1 MNVSRQRWWAGL
13 LGLGGAIVLALGD
26 QALYFAPVS
35 GSDFVTHLRDIVAA
49 APIDRVLLGAAIGPL
64 AVLLYLFGF
73 WHVYMNIRERQPS
86 LAGAVAVGLVLSY
99 LAGGSYH
106 VFWAAKAL
114 AIQAAAHADAPYRPA
129 LALLDQQVHDFG
141 ARLYQFAQLPGYFA
155 GLLLLML
162 IALGRTVYPRWV
174 ALVTPA
180 VPILLLQMGAAYIP
194 APLGSLLVGGAVNL
208 SFAVFFAISLATTTR
223 RGADAITSRP

>member
-13 LGLGGAIVLALGD
+13 LGLAGAILLALGD
-26 QALYFAPVS
+26 QGLYFAPVS
-35 GSDFVTHLRDIVAA
+35 GSDFVAHLRDIVAA
-49 APIDRVLLGAAIGPL
+49 APTDRILLGATVGPL

-86 LAGAVAVGLVLSY
+86 VAGAVAVGLVLSY

-114 AIQAAAHADAPYRPA
+114 AIQAAVHADAPYRPA
-129 LALLDQQVHDFG
+129 LALLDQQIHDFG
-141 ARLYQFAQLPGYFA
+141 ARLYQFAELPGYLA

-162 IALGRTVYPRWV
+162 IAFGRTAYPRWV

-180 VPILLLQMGAAYIP
+180 VPVLLLQMVEAYIP
-194 APLGSLLVGGAVNL
+194 APLGSLLVGSAVNL
-208 SFAVFFAISLATTTR
+208 SFAAFFAISLATTTP